1 MIKISENKTKN
12 FFISVV
18 DWFIY
23 MIGYFFVFLLASFL
37 FDSFFIDTSYFYI
50 YAFIAVVITYVLNK
64 TIKPILVTLTLPITG
79 LTLGFFYL
87 VINLF
92 ILKLTDWL
100 LLSHFNL
107 GNIVYAFFIAIFI
120 SLMNLLMENIII
132 KPIIRRFKENG

>member
-120 SLMNLLMENIII
+120 SLMNLLMESIII